1 MHVNKEE
8 MAPASQVTSVETL
21 NELAVVRPRIT
32 VLLEMSKAYKKY
44 NENLVY
50 LRGRKNTDVSD

>member
-21 NELAVVRPRIT
+21 NELAVVIPRIKDNGT
-32 VLLEMSKAYKKY
+32 TG
-44 NENLVY
+44 NE
-50 LRGRKNTDVSD
+50 